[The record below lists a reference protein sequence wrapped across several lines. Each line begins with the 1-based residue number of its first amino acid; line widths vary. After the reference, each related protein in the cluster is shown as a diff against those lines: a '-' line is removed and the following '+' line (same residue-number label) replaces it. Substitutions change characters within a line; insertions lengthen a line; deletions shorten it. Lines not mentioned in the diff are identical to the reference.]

1 MLIVDMLNVVVPSV
15 VMLNVVGP
23 CKVLHCGG
31 LLSIRLDCKCL
42 LAVNT
47 LILALTWAQCYNSF
61 YVCNLR
67 LFAISQSVCHQQ
79 ACLAKSNFC
88 YLGQEPTQAESLS
101 CARPLGQA
109 HGLTWNIRL
118 FCNNLRIFE
127 ISQCLPWQVFP
138 VQSHV
143 CGLGQEPTQEQGT

>member
-1 MLIVDMLNVVVPSV
+1 MLSVPNKTIMLIVDMLNVVVPSV

-67 LFAISQSVCHQQ
+67 LFAIS
-79 ACLAKSNFC
+79 
-88 YLGQEPTQAESLS
+88 
-101 CARPLGQA
+101 
-109 HGLTWNIRL
+109 
-118 FCNNLRIFE
+118 
-127 ISQCLPWQVFP
+127 
-138 VQSHV
+138 
-143 CGLGQEPTQEQGT
+143 